1 VFGSESSAGPDAV
14 DDQHRQ
20 SPLAT
25 LADHE
30 RALWVLLAV
39 ALVADGVL
47 TWYGLER
54 GLTEANPVMAAA
66 MAWLGVAG
74 GIVLVKAGAVLV
86 AALARASVSPAT
98 RPVVPLAMAIPWALA
113 ALINLVG
120 LLAL

>member
-1 VFGSESSAGPDAV
+1 MFPSESDTDTVADRGQRSL
-14 DDQHRQ
+14 
-20 SPLAT
+20 LAT
-25 LADHE
+25 LGAHE
-30 RALWVLLAV
+30 RTLWVLLAV

-54 GLTEANPVMAAA
+54 GLTEANPVMATA

-74 GIVLVKAGAVLV
+74 GIVVIKGVAVLV
-86 AALARASVSPAT
+86 AALARASVSEAT

-113 ALINLVG
+113 AAINLLG